1 MIELASEHDEI
12 ERLPRTLLEA
22 IEAFE
27 EDELSHEVFGEEFIR
42 EYVTTKHEEW
52 EQDHLPV
59 SDAERTRHLPY
70 Y

>member
-1 MIELASEHDEI
+1 
-12 ERLPRTLLEA
+12 
-22 IEAFE
+22 
-27 EDELSHEVFGEEFIR
+27 VFGEEFIR

-59 SDAERTRHLPY
+59 SDAERTQHLRY